1 MKLNVQIVQIKSVDH
16 ILFFEI
22 AFLNLARNDGRDP
35 SNFFAILEHDQ
46 GWELSAQGRRA
57 DMMFLTDLR
66 VPTNI
71 KFAYHFKNKI
81 MIR

>member
-1 MKLNVQIVQIKSVDH
+1 MKLNVQIVQIESVDH

-22 AFLNLARNDGRDP
+22 AFLNLARNDGRDS

-46 GWELSAQGRRA
+46 GWELSAQSRGA
-57 DMMFLTDLR
+57 DMVFLTDLR

-71 KFAYHFKNKI
+71 KFTYQYNH
-81 MIR
+81 

>member
-16 ILFFEI
+16 IFFFEI

-46 GWELSAQGRRA
+46 GWELSAQGRGA
-57 DMMFLTDLR
+57 DMVFLADLR

-71 KFAYHFKNKI
+71 KFTYQYNH
-81 MIR
+81 